1 MSSLRKSATRGG
13 TSAPAFE
20 LHHITHLYYSCLR
33 DGPSLN
39 QRATTNH
46 TIRAH
51 HHLTMF
57 KSVTSFFGGNGGKE
71 DNPNNNKEAAAPPP
85 KTTNPTTNKIPA
97 AIATQATPTT
107 TSVPTTNKHS
117 RNNNVSFPSS
127 EIYLKHRQQRTAT
140 MTEQQE
146 LSNRTASKLSKQ
158 AMALEKNMSMH
169 ASVIREFKSECARL
183 PKASMTRLEDKVTHL
198 LPAIQRIEAMLERW
212 TMVQQT
218 TAGGA
223 PPQKVAPRNSKRLSF
238 SSNFFNRNSSS
249 PLSSPRNNTVK
260 SRRNTVKIRG
270 MSEDQFSEDMSD
282 DIDCV

>member
-1 MSSLRKSATRGG
+1 
-13 TSAPAFE
+13 
-20 LHHITHLYYSCLR
+20 
-33 DGPSLN
+33 
-39 QRATTNH
+39 
-46 TIRAH
+46 
-51 HHLTMF
+51 MF

-71 DNPNNNKEAAAPPP
+71 DDQDKSKEAPPTP
-85 KTTNPTTNKIPA
+85 KTTNPTANKIPT
-97 AIATQATPTT
+97 AIASQATPTT

-117 RNNNVSFPSS
+117 NISFPSS
-127 EIYLKHRQQRTAT
+127 EIYLRHRQQRTAT

-146 LSNRTASKLSKQ
+146 LSNRTASKISKQ

-183 PKASMTRLEDKVTHL
+183 PKASMTRLEDKVKHL
-198 LPAIQRIEAMLERW
+198 LPAIQRIEAMLEQW

-223 PPQKVAPRNSKRLSF
+223 PPQKVAQKSSKSSKRLSF
-238 SSNFFNRNSSS
+238 SSNFFNRNSTS
-249 PLSSPRNNTVK
+249 PLSSPRNGSVK

-270 MSEDQFSEDMSD
+270 MSEDQFSEDMGD